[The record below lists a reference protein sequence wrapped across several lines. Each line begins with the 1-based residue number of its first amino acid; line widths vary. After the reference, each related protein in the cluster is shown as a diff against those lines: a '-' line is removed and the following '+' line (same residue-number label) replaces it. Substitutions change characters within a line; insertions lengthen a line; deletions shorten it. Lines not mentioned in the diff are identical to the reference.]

1 MLADS
6 IINQKQIK
14 QQSVTDWVF
23 NWEDKGLVVL
33 HAYRRLTRQVRS
45 HLNNFTSKQ
54 KNFKKLNK
62 KPSLKFNLHL
72 IGEGTTL
79 TDIYLKK
86 KRKEKKA
93 K

>member
-45 HLNNFTSKQ
+45 RLNNFTSKQ
-54 KNFKKLNK
+54 KNKKTKQKTKLEIQLAPYWRRN
-62 KPSLKFNLHL
+62 NTYRY
-72 IGEGTTL
+72 I
-79 TDIYLKK
+79 LKK
-86 KRKEKKA
+86 KEKEKKA